1 MSTGFRGQAKKSI
14 REPKGCQEGAD
25 IQGSGRRKYPLSLQA
40 RVADLCAKPPKKAT
54 AKRVARGVEAQQ
66 DGSKNKTVAKRI
78 TVAKAATP
86 SRKRKAGEDLE
97 EVSAAVRDVAKEATS
112 TTYKKRKVEA
122 KSKADAVANTKP
134 IESEAR
140 VSLAKKRKAAD
151 ALDGDAAQAV
161 VNGDDAPPA
170 KKRRTKDEHVVE
182 TEPVEEKMTVPSA
195 EKKAKNVKD
204 DEVFDP
210 QDIHTRVAHMYP

>member
-1 MSTGFRGQAKKSI
+1 M
-14 REPKGCQEGAD
+14 
-25 IQGSGRRKYPLSLQA
+25 
-40 RVADLCAKPPKKAT
+40 VADLCPKAPKKAA
-54 AKRVARGVEAQQ
+54 AKRVGRGIEGRQ
-66 DGSKNKTVAKRI
+66 DGSKNETVAKNF
-78 TVAKAATP
+78 TVAKEAATP
-86 SRKRKAGEDLE
+86 SRKRKAGEELKED
-97 EVSAAVRDVAKEATS
+97 SAAVRDVAKEATS
-112 TTYKKRKVEA
+112 TIYKKRKVEA

-161 VNGDDAPPA
+161 VHGDEAPPA

>member
-1 MSTGFRGQAKKSI
+1 MSTGFGGQAKKSI

-54 AKRVARGVEAQQ
+54 AKRVARGVEGQQ
-66 DGSKNKTVAKRI
+66 DDSKNKTVAKRI
-78 TVAKAATP
+78 TVAKEAATP
-86 SRKRKAGEDLE
+86 SRKRKAGEELKED
-97 EVSAAVRDVAKEATS
+97 SAAVRDVAKEATS
-112 TTYKKRKVEA
+112 NIYKKRKVEA
-122 KSKADAVANTKP
+122 KSKAHAVANTKP

-140 VSLAKKRKAAD
+140 VSL
-151 ALDGDAAQAV
+151 
-161 VNGDDAPPA
+161 A

-182 TEPVEEKMTVPSA
+182 TEPVEEKMTVSSA
-195 EKKAKNVKD
+195 EKKAINVKD

-210 QDIHTRVAHMYP
+210 QDIHTRVAHMYS